1 MGAGQSIAIE
11 GATDA
16 QKEKV
21 GRFLLRSTEKHTLT
35 VLSDLL
41 NQLLQENNL
50 FDLSQVLNS
59 ADGCNKLF
67 IVLSSTIDKEF
78 KSLRLPD
85 PANPSKSRMTSFL
98 SKADY
103 DALEK
108 SPLRK
113 TACEQIAWFII
124 RLVTLVASLTS
135 SVAVNTDMATVLL
148 RGSSGPS
155 NHTMNTTFKNPSI
168 QLLGREA
175 ISSDILTVLVANG
188 NLKRVKLVGTDQED
202 SRPLYYF
209 GNQDSIVIDVGQSIV
224 YMPMTSPTGV
234 MSISMEM
241 REDRGSMGQM
251 NPYAAQQQQQPYGRP
266 PTPYVQAQQPQFQ
279 PQQQQQQP
287 QQPQYL
293 PQQPQ
298 AQYAPQ
304 QFRRNLTR
312 NNRSNGYSEYP
323 IGAMGP
329 LETRTVSDRI
339 STSGT
344 NVMRGIAR
352 GGKTRKTR
360 KARKMTGGNTNYFLV
375 TVRSLVK
382 CEETACEPIKFYMTP
397 SGATYEKEIYEQ
409 FLKSVDRV
417 SVPES
422 LPFADRMRR
431 ALGPDSK
438 VQKVALEEPKEK
450 AIAFGNKYSPLFERN
465 EATFQRFQDI
475 KQAIEHKPE
484 GASPASYRAFL
495 LASELDGDI
504 LNTLFCS
511 DLWAEQRT
519 TNTVAYS
526 LLQSLYIDRPEG
538 ISESST
544 SAQCA
549 QHVNQFL
556 GAKIM
561 KPFVPSGVS
570 PSTFDNI
577 AFLKTPAELAPFC
590 KKVDTVS
597 GKRGTKVPAQKKIL
611 TDAHKRLR
619 DLYDAQIKAVVA
631 IVRKVLSFK
640 NMGYRQAPVLQLDPL
655 FMNNERGA
663 IAALEDVIAEARAL
677 LFKHYFDVEQTYY
690 GAISDIVKLSI
701 GNYVPS
707 NNAKN
712 QLNVVANELERA

>member
-1 MGAGQSIAIE
+1 
-11 GATDA
+11 
-16 QKEKV
+16 
-21 GRFLLRSTEKHTLT
+21 
-35 VLSDLL
+35 VLGDLL

-59 ADGCNKLF
+59 AEGCNKLF

-98 SKADY
+98 SKSDY

-124 RLVTLVASLTS
+124 RLVTLVAALTS

-155 NHTMNTTFKNPSI
+155 NRTMNTTYKNPSI
-168 QLLGREA
+168 QLLGRES
-175 ISSDILTVLVANG
+175 IPSDILTILVANG
-188 NLKRVKLVGTDQED
+188 LLRRVKLTGTEQED
-202 SRPLYYF
+202 SRPLYF
-209 GNQDSIVIDVGQSIV
+209 FDRQDSVVIDVGQSIV

-241 REDRGSMGQM
+241 REDRGVGQAGPAFVAQPM
-251 NPYAAQQQQQPYGRP
+251 PYGQVNPYAVHPQVQPQLQPGYVQQQM
-266 PTPYVQAQQPQFQ
+266 PQFQ
-279 PQQQQQQP
+279 PQFVQQQQQRP
-287 QQPQYL
+287 YR
-293 PQQPQ
+293 
-298 AQYAPQ
+298 A
-304 QFRRNLTR
+304 NLTR
-312 NNRSNGYSEYP
+312 NNRSTYP
-323 IGAMGP
+323 IGALAP
-329 LETRTVSDRI
+329 FETRTVSDRL
-339 STSGT
+339 SSSGT
-344 NVMRGIAR
+344 NVMRGVQVAR
-352 GGKTRKTR
+352 GGRKDRRTRKLR
-360 KARKMTGGNTNYFLV
+360 KARKTVGGAINYFLV

-382 CEETACEPIKFYMTP
+382 CEETACEPVKFYMTP
-397 SGATYEKEIYEQ
+397 NGATYDKDLYEQ
-409 FLKSVDRV
+409 FLRSADRV

-422 LPFADRMRR
+422 LPFAERMRR
-431 ALGPDSK
+431 LLGPDSK

-544 SAQCA
+544 GAECA
-549 QHVNQFL
+549 QHINQFL

-597 GKRGTKVPAQKKIL
+597 GKRGTKVPLQKKIL

-619 DLYDAQIKAVVA
+619 ELYDAQIKAVVA

-655 FMNNERGA
+655 FMNSERGA
-663 IAALEDVIAEARAL
+663 IAALEEVIAEARAL
-677 LFKHYFDVEQTYY
+677 LFKHYFEVEQTYY

-707 NNAKN
+707 SNAKD